1 MARKPSK
8 SGSSGSFISRRNIV
22 RGLIGLFSV
31 LLLIFIINSPLLKIG
46 YVKVTGNSYLPRED
60 VLEIAR
66 VKEPL
71 NIFSVQTDVIQNYLQ
86 SDLRIDTAKV
96 WRDFP
101 NCLNIEI
108 TERLPVA
115 VMNCNYGYI
124 NLDKNS
130 VVIDVY
136 TDVKKIQKPVIT
148 GVVLQDVYIG
158 DNINDATTKKV
169 LVYLGLLSNDVLGQV
184 RQINIADKEHIE
196 LYTVKGTRIILGNLD
211 NAEKIAGKTQE
222 IFNDMNS
229 TSIPVEYIDLSYS
242 RPVLKIKQ

>member
-1 MARKPSK
+1 MVKKPDK
-8 SGSSGSFISRRNIV
+8 SGSFISRRNIV
-22 RGLIGLFSV
+22 RGLIGLFSI

-46 YVKVTGNSYLPRED
+46 YVKVTGNLYLPREE
-60 VLEIAR
+60 VLKIAR
-66 VKEPL
+66 IQEPL
-71 NIFSVQTDVIQNYLQ
+71 NIFSVQTDVIQDYLQ

-115 VMNCNYGYI
+115 VMNCNYGYV

-148 GVVLQDVYIG
+148 GIILQDVYIG
-158 DNINDATTKKV
+158 DNINNDAVKRI
-169 LVYLGLLSNDVLGQV
+169 LVYLGLLSNDILGQV
-184 RQINIADKEHIE
+184 RQINIVNKEHIE
-196 LYTVKGTRIILGNLD
+196 LYTVKGTRIILGDLED
-211 NAEKIAGKTQE
+211 ARKLADRTQE
-222 IFNDMNS
+222 IFNDMN
-229 TSIPVEYIDLSYS
+229 TTAIPVEYIDLSYS

>member
-1 MARKPSK
+1 MSK
-8 SGSSGSFISRRNIV
+8 NPGKSRQFISKRNIV

-60 VLEIAR
+60 VLQIAR
-66 VKEPL
+66 IKEPL
-71 NIFSVQTDVIQNYLQ
+71 NIFSVQTDVIQDYLQ
-86 SDLRIDTAKV
+86 NDLRIDTAKV

-115 VMNCNYGYI
+115 VMNCNYGYV

-130 VVIDVY
+130 VVIDIY
-136 TDVKKIQKPVIT
+136 TDAKKIQKPVIT
-148 GVVLQDVYIG
+148 GMVLQDVYIG
-158 DNINDATTKKV
+158 DSINDDTVKKI
-169 LVYLGLLSNDVLGQV
+169 LVYLGLLNNEVLSQIRQV
-184 RQINIADKEHIE
+184 NIADKEHIE
-196 LYTVKGTRIILGNLD
+196 LYTVKGTKIILGNLED
-211 NAEKIAGKTQE
+211 VEKIAEKTQE
-222 IFNDMNS
+222 IFKDMS
-229 TSIPVEYIDLSYS
+229 TTTIPVEYIDLSYS

>member
-1 MARKPSK
+1 MSK
-8 SGSSGSFISRRNIV
+8 NPGKSRQFISKRNIV
-22 RGLIGLFSV
+22 RGLIGLFSI
-31 LLLIFIINSPLLKIG
+31 LMLIFIINSPLLKIG

-60 VLEIAR
+60 VLQIAR
-66 VKEPL
+66 IKEPL
-71 NIFSVQTDVIQNYLQ
+71 NIFSVQTDVIQDYLQ

-115 VMNCNYGYI
+115 VMNCNYGYV

-148 GVVLQDVYIG
+148 GIVLQDVYIG
-158 DNINDATTKKV
+158 DGVNDDTVKKI
-169 LVYLGLLSNDVLGQV
+169 LVYLGLLDNDVLGQI
-184 RQINIADKEHIE
+184 RQVNMADREHIE
-196 LYTVKGTRIILGNLD
+196 LYTVKGTKIILGNLED
-211 NAEKIAGKTQE
+211 IEKKAEKTQE
-222 IFNDMNS
+222 IFKDMS
-229 TSIPVEYIDLSYS
+229 TMTIPVEYIDLSYS

>member
-1 MARKPSK
+1 MSK
-8 SGSSGSFISRRNIV
+8 NPNKSRHLISGRNIV

-31 LLLIFIINSPLLKIG
+31 LMLIFIINSPLLKIG

-60 VLEIAR
+60 VLQIAR
-66 VKEPL
+66 ITEPI

-86 SDLRIDTAKV
+86 SDLRIDTARV

-115 VMNCNYGYI
+115 VMNCNYGYV

-136 TDVKKIQKPVIT
+136 TDAKKIQKPVIT
-148 GVVLQDVYIG
+148 GRILQDVYIG
-158 DNINDATTKKV
+158 DNINDNTVKKV
-169 LVYLGLLSNDVLGQV
+169 LLYLGMLNNEILVQI
-184 RQINIADKEHIE
+184 RQISIANREYIE

-211 NAEKIAGKTQE
+211 NAEKIAAKTQE
-222 IFNDMNS
+222 IFRDMSS
-229 TSIPVEYIDLSYS
+229 TAIPVEYIDLSYS
-242 RPVLKIKQ
+242 RPVLKLRQ

>member
-1 MARKPSK
+1 MSKNPSK
-8 SGSSGSFISRRNIV
+8 SRQFISKRNIV
-22 RGLIGLFSV
+22 RGLIGLFSI
-31 LLLIFIINSPLLKIG
+31 LMLIFIINSPLLKIG

-60 VLEIAR
+60 VLQIAR
-66 VKEPL
+66 IKEPL
-71 NIFSVQTDVIQNYLQ
+71 NIFSVQTDVIQDYLQ

-115 VMNCNYGYI
+115 VMNCNYGYV

-148 GVVLQDVYIG
+148 GIVLQDVYIG
-158 DNINDATTKKV
+158 DSVNDDTVEKI
-169 LVYLGLLSNDVLGQV
+169 LVYLGLLDNDVLGQI
-184 RQINIADKEHIE
+184 RQVNMADREHIE
-196 LYTVKGTRIILGNLD
+196 LYTVKGTKIILGNLED
-211 NAEKIAGKTQE
+211 IEKKAEKTQE
-222 IFNDMNS
+222 IFKDMS
-229 TSIPVEYIDLSYS
+229 TMTIPVEYIDLSYS

>member
-1 MARKPSK
+1 MAKKPDK
-8 SGSSGSFISRRNIV
+8 SGHFISGRNIA
-22 RGLIGLFSV
+22 RGLIGLFSI
-31 LLLIFIINSPLLKIG
+31 LMLIFIINSPLLKIG

-60 VLEIAR
+60 VLQIAR
-66 VKEPL
+66 LKEPL
-71 NIFSVQTDVIQNYLQ
+71 NIFSVQTDVVQNYLQ

-115 VMNCNYGYI
+115 VMNCNYGYV

-136 TDVKKIQKPVIT
+136 TDAKKIQKPIIT
-148 GVVLQDVYIG
+148 GIILQDVYIG
-158 DNINDATTKKV
+158 DNINNDTVKKV
-169 LVYLGLLSNDVLGQV
+169 LIYLNLLGDDVLGQI
-184 RQINIADKEHIE
+184 RQINIADSEHID
-196 LYTVKGTRIILGNLD
+196 LYTVKGTKIILGDLE
-211 NAEKIAGKTQE
+211 NAEKTAEKTQE
-222 IFNDMNS
+222 IFNDMS
-229 TSIPVEYIDLSYS
+229 SAAIPIEYIDLSYS